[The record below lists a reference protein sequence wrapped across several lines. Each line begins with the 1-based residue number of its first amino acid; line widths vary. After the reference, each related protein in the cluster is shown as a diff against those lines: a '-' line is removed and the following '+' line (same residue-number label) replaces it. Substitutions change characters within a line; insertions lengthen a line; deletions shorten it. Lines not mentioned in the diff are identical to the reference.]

1 MKHRDRPKLSEK
13 VGFLDEIYRKQFMR
27 LTCRQGEAY
36 TSGVG
41 DIDIRDGQGK

>member
-13 VGFLDEIYRKQFMR
+13 VGFFNAIYAFN
-27 LTCRQGEAY
+27 RQGGAY